1 MELSEC
7 VQDCAVVVMVTL
19 HMVIGLVGVV
29 EVNEHG
35 HCGTS
40 FGVGTW

>member
-7 VQDCAVVVMVTL
+7 VRDCAVVVMVTL
-19 HMVIGLVGVV
+19 HMVIGSVGVV

-40 FGVGTW
+40 FGVGAW

>member
-1 MELSEC
+1 MHLG
-7 VQDCAVVVMVTL
+7 L
-19 HMVIGLVGVV
+19 HCSSDGDTTHGNWAVGVV